1 MTKYKVGFLIMRAQP
16 LHSGHRDLIRKA
28 KAQCDSLVLL
38 IGSANSPRTIKN
50 PFTYKERVEKIES
63 FLIHEYGDLLAC
75 NVCIEPLN
83 DYRYSDTQW
92 ISDVDSIISSYDMN
106 TELNMEAI
114 IFGHM
119 KEGNNYLKWFPQY
132 RFQNIDSVIDV
143 HATGIRE
150 EWFRVARHNFSP
162 EVLEDWD
169 YFRKEKTVFAGYPY
183 PETLNFNCGDA
194 VLECAGH
201 ILLIQR
207 KRAPGRGTWAL
218 PGGFKNSNE
227 TFVDCAIR
235 ELIEEA
241 NVRVPEKVLRGSIV
255 NKVLFDAPNRGMGL
269 PRSTLAVHIRVN
281 LDSDGNLPRVS
292 PKDDAFDA
300 QWFPI
305 NKIMN
310 DMALFDDHCDIISEL
325 CGVLPI
331 PANMNP
337 RYFN

>member
-1 MTKYKVGFLIMRAQP
+1 MTKYQVGFLIMRAQP
-16 LHSGHRDLIRKA
+16 LHSGHRDLIRQA
-28 KAQCDSLVLL
+28 KSQCDQLVLL
-38 IGSANSPRTIKN
+38 IGSVNSPRTIKN
-50 PFTYKERVEKIES
+50 PFTYKERVLSINK
-63 FLIHEYGDLLAC
+63 FLQHEFDSLG
-75 NVCIEPLN
+75 VTIEPLN
-83 DYRYSDTQW
+83 DYKYNDSAW
-92 ISDVDSIISSYDMN
+92 LVDVDAVISLYDKEECEI
-106 TELNMEAI
+106 T

-132 RFQNIDSVIDV
+132 QFKNIDSVIDV

-150 EWFRVARHNFSP
+150 EWFRNQRHNFAP

-169 YFRKEKTVFAGYPY
+169 YFQKEKETFANYPY
-183 PETLNFNCGDA
+183 PETLNFNCGDV

-241 NVRVPEKVLRGSIV
+241 NVRIPEKVLRGSIV
-255 NKVLFDAPNRGMGL
+255 NTKLFDSPNRGMGL
-269 PRSTLAVHIRVN
+269 PRSTLAVHIKVELN
-281 LDSDGNLPRVS
+281 SDGTLPRVT

-300 QWFPI
+300 NWFQI
-305 NKIMN
+305 YDIMN
-310 DMALFDDHCDIISEL
+310 NMELFDDHSDIISVL
-325 CGVLPI
+325 CGVMPI
-331 PANMNP
+331 PANLNA
-337 RYFN
+337 RYFNFS